1 MRFAYLEMLSPAML
15 RIALTTV
22 AVAAGV
28 LIIIGPIGT
37 YNTLSPMERLV
48 YGVVCTCLCF
58 PICYSLSVVTAYYA
72 RSRSPLQIGLAV
84 AVVLLIASV
93 PCASIVYTFQA
104 LFYPE
109 HAAQLGFLT
118 IYSLSATAT
127 VACHVLFHFVLCQRV
142 KHAAAGTVRRGVA
155 RAVTTQGV
163 AAGKADAGDAGD
175 AGVSEPAAHR
185 AAAETGADG
194 PSDQA
199 SRQSVATTPV
209 APPTAD
215 SPAMTTPPT
224 GADSSSLAAPD
235 AAPRPPFFDRL
246 LPEPGGDLVF
256 LKTDGR
262 YVQVHT
268 TTGSS
273 RMIARFADA
282 VVQLGDLGM
291 QVHRSYW
298 VAHRHATELVRR
310 DSHTL
315 LRLTGGREVPVGR
328 TYLAAV
334 RAAFASR
341 ESQVGHVAP
350 DLRPPAP

>member
-1 MRFAYLEMLSPAML
+1 MRFVYLEMLSPAML

-22 AVAAGV
+22 ALAAGV

-37 YNTLSPMERLV
+37 YNTLSLMERLV

-142 KHAAAGTVRRGVA
+142 NMPTAGTVRPGVA
-155 RAVTTQGV
+155 PRLPLRGRCRQGRQGCRGRRGRQRALPHT
-163 AAGKADAGDAGD
+163 
-175 AGVSEPAAHR
+175 
-185 AAAETGADG
+185 AAAARPARTVHQTRLPANPSPRRGG
-194 PSDQA
+194 PTD
-199 SRQSVATTPV
+199 
-209 APPTAD
+209 AD
-215 SPAMTTPPT
+215 SPAMTTPAT
-224 GADSSSLAAPD
+224 GVDSSSLAAPD

-262 YVQVHT
+262 HVQVHT

-315 LRLTGGREVPVGR
+315 LRLTGGRELPVGR

-334 RAAFASR
+334 RAAVASR